1 MEEENDEPLDYF
13 DTLGIERSYH
23 LDIPT
28 LKKAYKKLMKKLH
41 PDLHRNQSEEEQD
54 DIHDQASNV
63 TRAYRTL
70 LEPQHRALHL
80 LELMGKPLDE
90 RTTASLLG
98 QDFLMEIMEIREAID
113 TTSKQAEIQALVQK
127 IKSQIAATA
136 NELADAFDT
145 KDLELALRLT
155 AELQYWNRCMDTLRE
170 KPCFGCW
177 KDDGQDGCA

>member
-13 DTLGIERSYH
+13 DTLGIEVRVGQSDGVPSFCCCSLASSLTLFSIIQRSYH

-90 RTTASLLG
+90 RTTVCTHRILVYFTWMPYITNITFLRVYCILTLL
-98 QDFLMEIMEIREAID
+98 FLMH
-113 TTSKQAEIQALVQK
+113 
-127 IKSQIAATA
+127 
-136 NELADAFDT
+136 
-145 KDLELALRLT
+145 RL
-155 AELQYWNRCMDTLRE
+155 
-170 KPCFGCW
+170 FSFFFV
-177 KDDGQDGCA
+177 